1 MRGLAVVEA
10 GIGRRGTIDTPTQSL
25 YIAMLYSEPE
35 ICRGMGQEKVRVG
48 QIWKRDKDGAT
59 FLVTRIYTE
68 ALATIAVLRATENE
82 KGAEPEMVRAKLARS
97 GQSQQ
102 IPGFKPSRAME
113 EY

>member
-1 MRGLAVVEA
+1 M
-10 GIGRRGTIDTPTQSL
+10 GIPGTIDTLTPSL
-25 YIAMLYSEPE
+25 YIAKLYLEPE

-48 QIWKRDKDGAT
+48 QIWKRDKDDAT

-68 ALATIAVLRATENE
+68 ALATIAVLRATETK
-82 KGAEPEMVRAKLARS
+82 KGEVPEMVRAKLVRS